1 VEGLSSLAGYKKL
14 RELLGE
20 MFSQAY
26 ELAVK
31 RLLAG
36 KDIFHDRENK
46 PLFSEELIFAALLIA
61 HAMVAKLGLQLR
73 LTDREKRI
81 WRKRFI
87 AAALLILCLYFNYF
101 GDRDHDGIPDLIER
115 LIPAALS
122 CLESLI
128 ARWEF

>member
-1 VEGLSSLAGYKKL
+1 MAGYKKL
-14 RELLGE
+14 RESLGE
-20 MFSQAY
+20 MFSQAH
-26 ELAVK
+26 ELGVK

-36 KDIFHDRENK
+36 KDIFHDSENK

-61 HAMVAKLGLQLR
+61 HAIVAKFGLQLR

-87 AAALLILCLYFNYF
+87 TAAALLILCLYFNYF
-101 GDRDHDGIPDLIER
+101 GDQDHDGIPDLIER

-122 CLESLI
+122 WLESSV
-128 ARWEF
+128 AR